1 MSGLPHRL
9 PASHLIRG
17 HGLFM
22 LVLACWLTATLG
34 AFLSSDL
41 VSWSAGLLYVGYDT
55 WLLGF
60 VGWKTRH
67 MRYRASASTINVKP
81 LALAVLV
88 PGRNEASVLAHCLD
102 AVLAQCREGDELWMV
117 DDGSSDHTAELLHRR
132 YAVPLSPRL
141 GSVQSQRHAALRVLR
156 KAHSGKADSLNR
168 VWPLVQAPVIL
179 TLDADTVLHHG
190 ALDAVR
196 NAFAAEP
203 ELAAACG
210 ALTPR
215 CAPARLAWIFEGFQR
230 FEYLRAFL
238 ARAAW
243 ERIDALLLVSG
254 AFAAY
259 RKDVLTLLNGYDASS
274 LVEDYELIHRLH
286 RYSYDQALNWRV
298 RVLGDAQATTDAPAG
313 LRQFLRQRERWFA
326 GFLETQF
333 SNSDMVGNAR
343 YGRLGSLMLPIKAVD
358 TLQPVFGL
366 TAFALLIWLLL
377 HWSVVT
383 HTVLLVIGVKLAL
396 DFCYHLWAIDRY
408 HRWLGQ
414 RPSLR
419 FWLGSMLASLAEP
432 FSFQLLRHAGAVRGW
447 LSFLTGR
454 LDWSPQR
461 KSGALS

>member
-1 MSGLPHRL
+1 MSVPALRL
-9 PASHLIRG
+9 PAARLVRG
-17 HGLFM
+17 HGLFV
-22 LVLACWLTATLG
+22 LVLGCWLTATLG
-34 AFLSSDL
+34 AFLSRDL
-41 VSWSAGLLYVGYDT
+41 VIWSAGLLYVSYDT

-67 MRYRASASTINVKP
+67 LQHQPHLSTVVHLP
-81 LALAVLV
+81 LAVLV
-88 PGRNEASVLAHCLD
+88 PGRNEASVLAQCLD
-102 AVLAQCREGDELWMV
+102 AVLAQCRDGDEVWMV
-117 DDGSSDHTAELLHRR
+117 DDGSTDGSADLLCRR
-132 YAVPLSPRL
+132 YGVPLSPAL
-141 GSVQSQRHAALRVLR
+141 GTLYSTRHGALRVLR

-168 VWPLVQAPVIL
+168 AWPLVQAPVIL
-179 TLDADTVLHHG
+179 TLDADTVLHAG

-196 NAFAAEP
+196 QAFAAEP

-215 CAPARLAWIFEGFQR
+215 CARTPLGWMFEGFQR

-259 RKDVLTLLNGYDASS
+259 RKDVLIRIKGYDASS

-286 RYSYDQALNWRV
+286 RHSHDHDLGWRV
-298 RVLGDAQATTDAPAG
+298 RVLGNAQATTDAPAS
-313 LRQFLRQRERWFA
+313 LHQFLRQRERWFA

-333 SNSDMVGNAR
+333 ANSDMVGNPR
-343 YGRLGSLMLPIKAVD
+343 YRRLGTLMLPIKAVD

-366 TAFALLIWLLL
+366 TAFVLLIWLLFN
-377 HWSVVT
+377 WGVVAQ
-383 HTVLLVIGVKLAL
+383 TVLLVIGTKLL
-396 DFCYHLWAIDRY
+396 VDFCYHLWAIDRY

-414 RPSLR
+414 RPTLR

-432 FSFQLLRHAGAVRGW
+432 FSFQLLRHTGAVRGW
-447 LSFLTGR
+447 FAFLTGR
-454 LDWSPQR
+454 VDWSPQR
-461 KSGALS
+461 HTGVPS